1 MPYAYYFTRAIPTV
15 NMLDCNNQG
24 FTCGSCDRD
33 YTVTSSST
41 VEVDSY
47 DVLLTE
53 LLSVQDFLKS
63 NVFPPIFNARFDI
76 LLDKLSA
83 SGRRLPYVP
92 PSTELI
98 QAVHKFVGLMKANES
113 LLCGIVRSTRS
124 GLFDLSSSC
133 R

>member
-1 MPYAYYFTRAIPTV
+1 MS
-15 NMLDCNNQG
+15 DCNNQG

-63 NVFPPIFNARFDI
+63 NVFPLFLMLGLIFYWI
-76 LLDKLSA
+76 S
-83 SGRRLPYVP
+83 
-92 PSTELI
+92 
-98 QAVHKFVGLMKANES
+98 
-113 LLCGIVRSTRS
+113 
-124 GLFDLSSSC
+124 
-133 R
+133 